1 LAARNVTARA
11 WIARAVSVW
20 GLNLEAFMRLWLSGA
35 TAGGFGIDGVTL
47 LNFAAEGIK
56 RRPPRCLGPVST
68 APAADTFTP

>member
-1 LAARNVTARA
+1 LAARNETARA

-35 TAGGFGIDGVTL
+35 TAGGFGIDGL
-47 LNFAAEGIK
+47 AAEGIK